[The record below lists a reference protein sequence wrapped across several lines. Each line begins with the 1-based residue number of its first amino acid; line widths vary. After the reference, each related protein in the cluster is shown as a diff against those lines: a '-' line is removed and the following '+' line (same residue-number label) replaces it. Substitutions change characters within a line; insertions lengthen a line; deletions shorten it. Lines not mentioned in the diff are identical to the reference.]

1 MNFVVRL
8 RGIGKRDL
16 AKIGCEATA
25 TRIIC
30 QCKLVVNALK
40 ENQHYNRW
48 IASVGPCTYYTFN

>member
-8 RGIGKRDL
+8 RGIGKRDF

-48 IASVGPCTYYTFN
+48 IASVGPCT